1 MRTVIVI
8 LTVLAVSRPAWCDEL
23 KTIDVTLADHQFTP
37 AEIHVPAGTQ
47 ALLRVTNRDS
57 AAEEFDSSALKVEK
71 VILPGQTATIHLRP
85 MAPGRFP
92 FMGEFH
98 PDSAH
103 GVVISE

>member
-1 MRTVIVI
+1 MRAVIVI
-8 LTVLAVSRPAWCDEL
+8 LAALAAVRPAWCEEPR
-23 KTIDVTLADHQFTP
+23 TIDVTLAEHQFTP
-37 AEIHVPAGTQ
+37 AEIHVAAGTQ
-47 ALLRVTNRDS
+47 AQLRVTNRDA

-71 VILPGQTATIHLRP
+71 VIMPGQTATIRLRP

-98 PDSAH
+98 PDTAQ